1 MKHLVVEEKNSP
13 IKDEVLFALNNNVVS
28 YISGYVVR
36 NIKEKFCNICH
47 DDIFRTRNYRSSI
60 LFIFTKQYGGCKDGL
75 GLPGSSLVRAM
86 KEIERV
92 YCDQMSNM
100 SHRINLK
107 QTFFVALS
115 GYMELLGLLSFG
127 CSEKSCEFKK
137 LVLQLFINIHI
148 RPSLKQYCLSF
159 VPFTDKGKF

>member
-1 MKHLVVEEKNSP
+1 MDPKKDEIKSSDLDIDGLRSNWTLKHLVVEQKHSP
-13 IKDEVLFALNNNVVS
+13 IEDEVLSTLKHNAVS
-28 YISGYVVR
+28 HISGYAVR

-75 GLPGSSLVRAM
+75 VLTGSSLVRAM

-107 QTFFVALS
+107 QTFFCGSIKVH
-115 GYMELLGLLSFG
+115 E
-127 CSEKSCEFKK
+127 
-137 LVLQLFINIHI
+137 II
-148 RPSLKQYCLSF
+148 RLIVIWL
-159 VPFTDKGKF
+159 